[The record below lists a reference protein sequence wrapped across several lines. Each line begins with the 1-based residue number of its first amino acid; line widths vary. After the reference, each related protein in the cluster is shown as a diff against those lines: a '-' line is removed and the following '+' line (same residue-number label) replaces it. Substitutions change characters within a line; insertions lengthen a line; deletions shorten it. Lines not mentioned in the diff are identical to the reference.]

1 MARNRTVLPLERAQV
16 DVVQERSGVV
26 GDRRISLRVCGEA
39 TQGYLL
45 ERYHAAPGEPSFVQR
60 VNLFDDATIA
70 SFVEHDP
77 YSAELESLY
86 RAVIDVPKKALKFSG
101 RETIQPEFAS
111 ECVSESGLLT
121 VMRNT
126 ILECGATNCFY
137 HYFRIDEKTGNLKN
151 HELLIG
157 GTPVW
162 SHRYVHRHWYLN
174 DPAMAHARNDTRPLR
189 ASTLAPL
196 PHDHWLNQQAQFLGL
211 TSNVFFP
218 AHRRDDDTI
227 GLLHVSSSLPAAQGE
242 EIIWRN
248 RRTLRGLATEM
259 LEWKVTAQRN
269 TLAREMSLSH
279 HELVALRL
287 VGRGANARHVAEEL
301 KLQEHAVYQ
310 LFTSINKK
318 MNSSHIRTSAN
329 KAKQFGF
336 LAEGY
341 ISE

>member
-1 MARNRTVLPLERAQV
+1 MARNRTVFPPERAQV
-16 DVVQERSGVV
+16 AVVQERRSVI
-26 GDRRISLRVCGEA
+26 GDKQISLRICGES

-45 ERYHAAPGEPSFVQR
+45 ERHHAAPREPSFVQR
-60 VNLFDDATIA
+60 VNLFDHAVIA
-70 SFVEHDP
+70 SFIEHDP
-77 YSAELESLY
+77 YSVELESLY
-86 RAVIDVPKKALKFSG
+86 RAVICMPKDALNPA
-101 RETIQPEFAS
+101 EHEATQPEFAS

-126 ILECGATNCFY
+126 ISECGATNCFY
-137 HYFRIDEKTGNLKN
+137 HFFRIDEKTGNLKN

-162 SHRYVHRHWYLN
+162 AHRYVHRHWYLN
-174 DPAMAHARNDTRPLR
+174 DPAIAHARNDTRPLR

-196 PHDHWLNQQAQFLGL
+196 PSDHWLNQQTQFLGL

-227 GLLHVSSSLPAAQGE
+227 GLLHVSSSLPPEQGE

-259 LEWKVTAQRN
+259 LEWKVTSQRQ
-269 TLAREMSLSH
+269 TLAREISLSH
-279 HELVALRL
+279 HEIVALRL
-287 VGRGANARHVAEEL
+287 VGRGGNARHVAEEL
-301 KLQEHAVYQ
+301 KLEEHAVYQ

-318 MNSSHIRTSAN
+318 MNSSHIKTSAN

-341 ISE
+341 ISD

>member
-1 MARNRTVLPLERAQV
+1 MARNRTVFPIEHARM
-16 DVVQERSGVV
+16 DVTQERNGVV
-26 GDRRISLRVCGEA
+26 GDKQISLRICGDA
-39 TQGYLL
+39 AQGYLL
-45 ERYHAAPGEPSFVQR
+45 ERHHAAPRQPSFVQR
-60 VNLFDDATIA
+60 LDLFDGATVT
-70 SFVEHDP
+70 SFIEHDP
-77 YSAELESLY
+77 YSVELESLY
-86 RAVIDVPKKALKFSG
+86 RAVVGVPENTVESTEYKA
-101 RETIQPEFAS
+101 IQPEFAS

-126 ILECGATNCFY
+126 AAECGATNCFY

-162 SHRYVHRHWYLN
+162 AHRYVHRHWYLN
-174 DPAMAHARNDTRPLR
+174 DPAIAHARNDTRPLR
-189 ASTLAPL
+189 ASTLATL
-196 PHDHWLNQQAQFLGL
+196 PSDHWLNQQTQLLGL
-211 TSNVFFP
+211 ASNVFFP

-227 GLLHVSSSLPAAQGE
+227 GLLHVSSSLPPAQGE

-259 LEWKVTAQRN
+259 LEWKVTAQRQM
-269 TLAREMSLSH
+269 LAREMSLSRR
-279 HELVALRL
+279 ELVALRL
-287 VGRGANARHVAEEL
+287 VGRGGNARHVAEEL
-301 KLQEHAVYQ
+301 QLDEHAVYQ

-318 MNSSHIRTSAN
+318 MNSSHIKTSAN
-329 KAKQFGF
+329 KAKQLGF